1 MEDNGKKMLALRA
14 LVCYQEKTIHIMKP
28 FAKCACYVLL
38 AAWAAGASALAQ
50 ALPSVTSATNP
61 VAPGGRMPSRRFSGR
76 ILTVDTNAK
85 TVALQG
91 GANVVFGITDQTRI
105 IKARK
110 PATINDLA
118 PDQEISGIERLDASG
133 KWQAETLDVG
143 APRAPLAAPVPKV
156 VIAPVSPSTFSAG
169 EVKNWPGFIKRLN
182 DHSDPVSALLW
193 QRLASQDQDAL
204 KNFQPSGPTAK
215 PAQEAVIKVLN
226 KVIAEPSIY
235 DDTRF
240 QGISLRPETTD
251 MMKQKPTG
259 PSLARLNRLLLEDAY
274 PLDLARIPNKPM
286 PTPPRQSAPPPK

>member
-1 MEDNGKKMLALRA
+1 LRA
-14 LVCYQEKTIHIMKP
+14 PSCYHDKTIHIMNT
-28 FAKCACYVLL
+28 FAKGACLALL
-38 AAWAAGASALAQ
+38 AAWAGSASSMAQ
-50 ALPSVTSATNP
+50 AIPSVTTATNP
-61 VAPGGRMPSRRFSGR
+61 ATPGGRLPSRRFSGK

-85 TVALQG
+85 TVTLQG

-105 IKARK
+105 IKAKK

-118 PDQEISGIERLDASG
+118 PDQKISGIERLDASG

-169 EVKNWPGFIKRLN
+169 EVKNWPSFIKRLI
-182 DHSDPVSALLW
+182 DHSDAVSALLW
-193 QRLASQDQDAL
+193 QRLASQDQTAL
-204 KNFQPSGPTAK
+204 KNFQPSGPAAK
-215 PAQEAVIKVLN
+215 PAQDAVIKVLN

-251 MMKQKPTG
+251 MMKQNPAG

-274 PLDLARIPNKPM
+274 PLDLAKIPKKAM
-286 PTPPRQSAPPPK
+286 PLAPGQPAAPPPK